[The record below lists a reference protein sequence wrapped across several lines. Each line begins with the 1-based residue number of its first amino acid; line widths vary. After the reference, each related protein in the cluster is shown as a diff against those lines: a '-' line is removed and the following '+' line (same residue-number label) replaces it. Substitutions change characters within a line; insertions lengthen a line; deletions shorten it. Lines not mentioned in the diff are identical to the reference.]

1 MLRHFEIGHC
11 RCNFCMVLVC
21 DTVTSEI
28 NGGRTTQR
36 SSVSTG
42 FANHFRLDI
51 FFLLNMISDPVVDQ
65 TETKI
70 SKKV

>member
-1 MLRHFEIGHC
+1 MLRHFEIVHY
-11 RCNFCMVLVC
+11 RCNFCMVLIC
-21 DTVTSEI
+21 GTVTSEI

-36 SSVSTG
+36 SSVSTR
-42 FANHFRLDI
+42 FASHFRLVI

-65 TETKI
+65 AETKI